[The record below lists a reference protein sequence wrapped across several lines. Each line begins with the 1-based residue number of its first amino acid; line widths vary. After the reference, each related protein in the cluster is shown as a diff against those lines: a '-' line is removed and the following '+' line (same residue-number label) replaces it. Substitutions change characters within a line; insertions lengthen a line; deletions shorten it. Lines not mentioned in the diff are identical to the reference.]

1 MKVGSFGRDEYM
13 DLAKATTLKSAA
25 VVLLGLFVLMSVAVT
40 AQNLL
45 SKDELAAI
53 EHADSKNQTKL
64 SHYTW
69 QETQFISINGEAV
82 DYRLY
87 AVKIASNGQYQKS
100 LVTEHTGQ
108 EAAFEPKAKDQLS
121 QYGPYA
127 QQLCE
132 LANQY
137 TSLNSERLT
146 QANIRGEIVLLRE
159 GDLIKMTIK
168 DYSKPGDSLVMTINQ
183 HTHRLVTVQAK
194 SYLTDPQDVVTIQA
208 EFAELPDGV
217 NHLAT
222 AEIGSVNKHIRVKLT
237 TWSYQ

>member
-1 MKVGSFGRDEYM
+1 MDRAKVTM
-13 DLAKATTLKSAA
+13 LKPSAA
-25 VVLLGLFVLMSVAVT
+25 VLVGLLVLMDVAVT

-45 SKDELAAI
+45 TKDELAAI
-53 EHADSKNQTKL
+53 EHAELKNQRKL

-69 QETQFISINGEAV
+69 QETQFISVNGEAV
-82 DYRLY
+82 DYRQY
-87 AVKIASNGQYQKS
+87 AAKIGANGQYQRN
-100 LVTEHTGQ
+100 LVTEHTGH

-121 QYGPYA
+121 QYGPYT

-137 TSLNSERLT
+137 TSLNSERLNE
-146 QANIRGEIVLLRE
+146 ANSRGEIVLLRE
-159 GDLIKMTIK
+159 GDLIKITIK

-183 HTHRLVTVQAK
+183 HTDRLVTVQAK
-194 SYLTDPQDVVTIQA
+194 SYLTDPQESVTIQA

-222 AEIGSVNKHIRVKLT
+222 AEIGSASRHLRVKLT
-237 TWSYQ
+237 NWSYQ

>member
-1 MKVGSFGRDEYM
+1 MLANRYLKRAIRSEMKVGSFGREAYM
-13 DLAKATTLKSAA
+13 YLAKATTLKSAA
-25 VVLLGLFVLMSVAVT
+25 VVLLGLLVLTSVAVT

-53 EHADSKNQTKL
+53 EHAESKNQTKL

-82 DYRLY
+82 DYR
-87 AVKIASNGQYQKS
+87 Q
-100 LVTEHTGQ
+100 
-108 EAAFEPKAKDQLS
+108 AKDQLS

-137 TSLNSERLT
+137 TSLSSERFDE
-146 QANIRGEIVLLRE
+146 ANTRGEIALLRE

-183 HTHRLVTVQAK
+183 RTHRIVTVEAR

-237 TWSYQ
+237 NWSYQ

>member
-1 MKVGSFGRDEYM
+1 M
-13 DLAKATTLKSAA
+13 DLAKVTMLKSVA
-25 VVLLGLFVLMSVAVT
+25 VVLLGLLVLMGVAVT

-45 SKDELAAI
+45 TKDELAAI
-53 EHADSKNQTKL
+53 EHAELKNQTKL

-69 QETQFISINGEAV
+69 QETQFISVNGEAV
-82 DYRLY
+82 DYRQY
-87 AVKIASNGQYQKS
+87 AAKIGANGQYQRN

-127 QQLCE
+127 EQLCE

-137 TSLNSERLT
+137 TSLNSERLNE
-146 QANIRGEIVLLRE
+146 ADSRGELVLLRKD
-159 GDLIKMTIK
+159 DLINITIK
-168 DYSKPGDSLVMTINQ
+168 DYLKPGDSLVMTVNQ

-194 SYLTDPQDVVTIQA
+194 SYLNDPQEAVTIQA
-208 EFAELPDGV
+208 EFAELPDGI

-222 AEIGSVNKHIRVKLT
+222 AEIGSASRHLRVKLT
-237 TWSYQ
+237 NWSYQ

>member
-1 MKVGSFGRDEYM
+1 MTM
-13 DLAKATTLKSAA
+13 LKSAV
-25 VVLLGLFVLMSVAVT
+25 VVLLGLLVLMSVAVT

-45 SKDELAAI
+45 TKDELAAI
-53 EHADSKNQTKL
+53 EHANLKNQTKL

-69 QETQFISINGEAV
+69 QETQFISISGEAV

-87 AVKIASNGQYQKS
+87 AAKIGANGQYQRN

-108 EAAFEPKAKDQLS
+108 EAAFEPKAKEQLS

-137 TSLNSERLT
+137 TSVNSERLNE
-146 QANIRGEIVLLRE
+146 ANSRGEIVLLRE

-183 HTHRLVTVQAK
+183 HSHRLVTVQAK
-194 SYLTDPQDVVTIQA
+194 SYLTDPQDVVAIQA

-222 AEIGSVNKHIRVKLT
+222 AEIDNISKHLRVKLT
-237 TWSYQ
+237 NWSYQ

>member
-1 MKVGSFGRDEYM
+1 MTM
-13 DLAKATTLKSAA
+13 LKSAV
-25 VVLLGLFVLMSVAVT
+25 VVLLGLLVLMSVAVT

-45 SKDELAAI
+45 TKDELAAI
-53 EHADSKNQTKL
+53 EHANLKNQTKL

-87 AVKIASNGQYQKS
+87 AAKIGANGQYQRN

-108 EAAFEPKAKDQLS
+108 EAAFEPKAKEQLS

-137 TSLNSERLT
+137 ISVNSERLNE
-146 QANIRGEIVLLRE
+146 ANSRGEIVLLRE
-159 GDLIKMTIK
+159 GDLTKMTIK

-183 HTHRLVTVQAK
+183 HSHRLVTVQAK
-194 SYLTDPQDVVTIQA
+194 SYLTDPQDVVAIQA

-222 AEIGSVNKHIRVKLT
+222 AEIDNISKHLRVKLT
-237 TWSYQ
+237 NWSYQ